1 MQYFLD
7 KEKLIIDF
15 DAEIK
20 IYFVIFSPGMVA
32 KPKN

>member
-1 MQYFLD
+1 MHFSLD

-15 DAEIK
+15 DAEIC
-20 IYFVIFSPGMVA
+20 FAVLNPGMVA